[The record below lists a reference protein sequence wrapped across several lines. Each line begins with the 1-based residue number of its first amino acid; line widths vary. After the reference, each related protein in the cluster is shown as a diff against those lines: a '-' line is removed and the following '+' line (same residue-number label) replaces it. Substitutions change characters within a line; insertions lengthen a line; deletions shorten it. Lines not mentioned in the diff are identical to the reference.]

1 MINNKDLDS
10 LEDIIHCINLIY
22 RYSEGLSK
30 EEFYK
35 NQEKQDVLIHRL
47 EIMGEASKRLSDEII
62 DAFPDI
68 PWKQIKGMRDV
79 LIHQYDDI
87 MLEIVWETVQKRIPE
102 IEQDLRKIKNIVGRI
117 LEVKKELPEL
127 LEENEKEVFV
137 LKKEDSNYYILI
149 SNILKEKEIKFKLV
163 NSTEDI
169 DLNGGQRKII
179 LFHFDAIDKSNFI
192 KENIKAINLQK

>member
-62 DAFPDI
+62 DSFLDV

-102 IEQDLRKIKNIVGRI
+102 IEHNLRKIKNIVGRL

-127 LEENEKEVFV
+127 LDGDRKEVFI
-137 LKKEDSNYYILI
+137 LKNKDSNYFVLI

-163 NSTEDI
+163 NSIEDI
-169 DLNGGQRKII
+169 NFNESQRKII
-179 LFHFDAIDKSNFI
+179 LFHFDAIKDSDFI
-192 KENIKAINLQK
+192 NENIKAINLQK

>member
-47 EIMGEASKRLSDEII
+47 EIMGEASKRLSDKII
-62 DAFPDI
+62 DSFPDV

-102 IEQDLRKIKNIVGRI
+102 IEHNLRKIKNIVGRL
-117 LEVKKELPEL
+117 LEIKKELPEL
-127 LEENEKEVFV
+127 LDGDRKEVFI
-137 LKKEDSNYYILI
+137 LKNKDSNYFVLI

-163 NSTEDI
+163 NSIEDI
-169 DLNGGQRKII
+169 NFNEYQRKII
-179 LFHFDAIDKSNFI
+179 LFHFDTINDFDFI
-192 KENIKAINLQK
+192 NENIKAINLQE

>member
-22 RYSEGLSK
+22 RYSKGLSK

-47 EIMGEASKRLSDEII
+47 EIMGEASKRLSNEIVNT
-62 DAFPDI
+62 FPDI

-102 IEQDLRKIKNIVGRI
+102 IEQDLSKIKNIVGRI
-117 LEVKKELPEL
+117 LEIKKGLPEL
-127 LEENEKEVFV
+127 LDDNREKVFV
-137 LKKEDSNYYILI
+137 LKNEDFNYSVLI
-149 SNILKEKEIKFKLV
+149 SNILKGKRISYKLI
-163 NSTEDI
+163 NSIGDI
-169 DLNGGQRKII
+169 NLDGQRKMI
-179 LFHFDAIDKSNFI
+179 LFHFDAIDNSDFI
-192 KENIKAINLQK
+192 NENIKVINLLD

>member
-62 DAFPDI
+62 DSFLDV

-87 MLEIVWETVQKRIPE
+87 MLEIVWETAQKRIPE
-102 IEQDLRKIKNIVGRI
+102 IEHNLRKIKNIIGRL

-127 LEENEKEVFV
+127 LDSDRKKVFV
-137 LKKEDSNYYILI
+137 LKNKDSNYFVLI

-163 NSTEDI
+163 TSIEDI
-169 DLNGGQRKII
+169 NFNEGQREII
-179 LFHFDAIDKSNFI
+179 LFHFDAINEANFI
-192 KENIKAINLQK
+192 NWNIKAINLQE

>member
-1 MINNKDLDS
+1 L
-10 LEDIIHCINLIY
+10 IH

-30 EEFYK
+30 EDFYK

-47 EIMGEASKRLSDEII
+47 EIMGEASKRLSDDII
-62 DAFPDI
+62 DAFPEI

-102 IEQDLRKIKNIVGRI
+102 IEHNLRKIKNIVGRI

-127 LEENEKEVFV
+127 LDGNRKEIFI
-137 LKKEDSNYYILI
+137 LKNMDSNYFVLI

-163 NSTEDI
+163 NSIEDI
-169 DLNGGQRKII
+169 NFNEGQREII
-179 LFHFDAIDKSNFI
+179 LFHFDTIDKFDFI
-192 KENIKAINLQK
+192 NENIIAINLQK